1 MSLQQLKLALD
12 VTPEEIIREKPAIE
26 EWKKEMGL
34 PVEYGKIDE
43 IGDYYVLSKR
53 IDLPKFISLPFR
65 ECDFVLSI
73 NPKTQKIHIH
83 SIHYPKNKYDR
94 EYVEAMAYRTTN
106 CPYCLD
112 GTKFVPLESFAKF
125 LKPYIPIET
134 NGTQTGGNKKMVLEK
149 WANRVGCGS
158 GELSFDSVIASAGVS
173 SVVGLGIDQIGNRGG
188 RFLTRL
194 LLGGISIGTPLV
206 LSFSPVGN
214 KIPKK
219 IQRHLTLFGVNMLE
233 QATDPS
239 PEEWRQTVAD
249 MKRAKNALMGYGPA
263 EALKQLFPKIS
274 MRHGGPASG
283 PKQLIQYQQD
293 VSGPII
299 ERPVPAINPNTKSLA
314 NIPVRKVIP

>member
-12 VTPEEIIREKPAIE
+12 VTPEEIIREQPAIE
-26 EWKKEMGL
+26 EWKKEKGL
-34 PVEYGKIDE
+34 PTEYGKIDE

-65 ECDFVLSI
+65 ECDFVLSV

-149 WANRVGCGS
+149 WAIVSDADPEN
-158 GELSFDSVIASAGVS
+158 SV
-173 SVVGLGIDQIGNRGG
+173 
-188 RFLTRL
+188 
-194 LLGGISIGTPLV
+194 
-206 LSFSPVGN
+206 
-214 KIPKK
+214 
-219 IQRHLTLFGVNMLE
+219 
-233 QATDPS
+233 
-239 PEEWRQTVAD
+239 
-249 MKRAKNALMGYGPA
+249 
-263 EALKQLFPKIS
+263 
-274 MRHGGPASG
+274 
-283 PKQLIQYQQD
+283 LIQL
-293 VSGPII
+293 SPL
-299 ERPVPAINPNTKSLA
+299 PVLVALLDSESTKSEIVA
-314 NIPVRKVIP
+314 VDS